1 MNAKMIRREA
11 FGENSREVAVYL
23 NDVQALQTL
32 QQRLGK
38 DAQSRANLD
47 HSVLGPG
54 VYRGEDLRYDP
65 AID

>member
-23 NDVQALQTL
+23 NDVQAWQTL
-32 QQRLGK
+32 QQWLGK
-38 DAQSRANLD
+38 DAQSRTNLD
-47 HSVLGPG
+47 YPVLGLG
-54 VYRGEDLRYDP
+54 VDRGEDLRYDP